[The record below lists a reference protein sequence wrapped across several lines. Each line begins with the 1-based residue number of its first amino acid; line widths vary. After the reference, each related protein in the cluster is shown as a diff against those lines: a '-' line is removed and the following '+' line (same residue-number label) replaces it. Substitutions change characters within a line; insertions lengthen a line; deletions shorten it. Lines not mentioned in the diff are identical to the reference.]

1 MLLENGA
8 PGDIAALLEKIY
20 SDRGWDFRDY
30 KKTSLS
36 RRISKRMQAH
46 NISTY
51 GDYCSVLEADPAEY
65 PRLFSN
71 ITIKVSEFFREREVY
86 EAVSRAIKSSFP
98 RREPIKAWSCGCAYG
113 EEPYSMA
120 IMLDRCLDP
129 AALRRT
135 KLFATDIDNEA
146 LDVARKGAYI
156 EESLRNVSPEDR
168 QKYFFESEGV
178 FRVHP
183 NIRNLVKF
191 GALDI
196 VRQSS
201 ISGVNLLF
209 CRNLFIYFNKP
220 LQKAVFQKLDY
231 SLKPGGLI
239 VLGKAEVLPAP
250 FASRYEPVGD
260 RTNIFRKRLSE

>member
-1 MLLENGA
+1 MQVGNETI
-8 PGDIAALLEKIY
+8 GDITVLLEKIY

-30 KKTSLS
+30 KKTSLA
-36 RRISKRMQAH
+36 RRISKRLQAH
-46 NISTY
+46 NIFSY
-51 GDYCSVLEADPAEY
+51 GDYCSVLESDPAEY
-65 PRLFSN
+65 SRLFSH
-71 ITIKVSEFFREREVY
+71 ITIKVSEFFREREVF
-86 EAVSRAIKSSFP
+86 EALCHAIKSSFP
-98 RREPIKAWSCGCAYG
+98 RNEPIKAWSCGCAYG

-120 IMLDRCLDP
+120 IILDRCLEPD
-129 AALRRT
+129 ALKRT
-135 KLFATDIDNEA
+135 KLFATDIDHEA
-146 LDVARKGAYI
+146 LDQARKGAYM
-156 EESLRNVSPEDR
+156 EESLRNVPAEVR
-168 QKYFFESEGV
+168 KQYFFESEGM

-209 CRNLFIYFNKP
+209 CRNLFIYFNKF

-239 VLGKAEVLPAP
+239 VLGKAEVLPAS